1 MDDRTA
7 ARAQGLLR
15 IAVGPTAQFRAG
27 QLEAILK
34 LVEEGGRALVV
45 QRTGW
50 GKSVVYFIA
59 TKLLRDDG
67 AGPTILISPLLSLM
81 RDQLKAAAALGL
93 NAVSIDSTNPQAWD
107 RIEQELADDEIDLLM
122 ISPERLSNEQFR
134 TKTVASINR
143 GIGLFVV
150 DEAHCISD
158 WGHDFRP
165 DYQRIRRLV
174 DQLPAGVP
182 VLATTATANDRVQA
196 DVSGQLGP
204 RLDVIRGPLSRDS
217 LYLQVVDLD
226 HQAERLAWLAA
237 YLEDT
242 EGSGIVYTLS
252 IRDADLV
259 SKWLASRGIDAP
271 AYHSK
276 LDDDE
281 RRRLEDA
288 LRDNEVR
295 ALVATVALGMG
306 FDKPDLS
313 FVVHYQRPGSVVA
326 YYQQVGRAG
335 RALDRAEIVLLTGHE
350 DDAIGDYF
358 INNAFPPSEELA
370 DVLSAVENVD
380 EVTVNELLK
389 ELNLTKGSIERALKF
404 LDIEGVVVK
413 ASSKWSRTPNP
424 WEPQIQRAE
433 RVTAVRNREQQ
444 RMRNYVETDD
454 CLMVFLASELDDELD
469 EPCGHCA
476 NCASPFAPTY
486 VDEDLVLEAVR
497 FLRHAHRP
505 IEPRKRWPHG
515 LLETTMIPAKL
526 QLEEGRAL
534 CVYGDAGWGE
544 LVKQGKFVD
553 AHFDEELVEA
563 TAAMIDEWE
572 PDPEPTWVTAV
583 PSRRNPELVADF
595 ATRLADTLG
604 LPYREAL
611 VKVRDTEQQKRM
623 ENGYQQARNAL
634 EAFEAV
640 EGEVEGGPVLLV
652 DDMVDSRWSLT
663 VCGIA
668 LREAGAGPVLPVAL
682 AQTTKASD
690 SS

>member
-1 MDDRTA
+1 MNDGTRH
-7 ARAQGLLR
+7 RAQELLR
-15 IAVGPTAQFRAG
+15 DALGHVAEFRPG

-34 LVEEGGRALVV
+34 LVDEGERTLVV

-59 TKLLRDDG
+59 TRLLRDRG

-81 RDQLKAAAALGL
+81 RDQLKAAGGLGL
-93 NAVSIDSTNPQAWD
+93 NAVNIDSTNPEAWD
-107 RIEQELADDEIDLLM
+107 DIEQALTNDQIDLLM
-122 ISPERLSNEQFR
+122 ISPERLNNVQFR
-134 TKTVASINR
+134 TRTIASIER

-165 DYQRIRRLV
+165 DYQRIKRLV
-174 DQLPAGVP
+174 DQLPEGVP

-196 DVSGQLGP
+196 DVAGQLGP
-204 RLDVIRGPLSRDS
+204 RLDVIAGPLSRDS
-217 LYLQVVDLD
+217 LYLQVVSLA
-226 HQAERLAWLAA
+226 HQAERLAWLAE
-237 YLEDT
+237 YLDKA
-242 EGSGIVYTLS
+242 EGSGIVYTLT
-252 IRDADLV
+252 IRDAELV
-259 SKWLASRGIDAP
+259 SDWLASRGIQAP

-276 LDDDE
+276 LEDEE

-288 LRDNEVR
+288 LHGNQLK

-335 RALDRAEIVLLTGHE
+335 RALDRAEIVLLSGQE

-358 INNAFPPSEELA
+358 INNAFPPEDELA
-370 DVLSAVENVD
+370 AVLAAVEDVD
-380 EVTVNELLK
+380 EVTVNQLMEG
-389 ELNLTKGSIERALKF
+389 LNLSKGSIERALKF

-413 ASSKWSRTPNP
+413 DGPKWSRTPNA
-424 WEPQIQRAE
+424 WEPQLERGE
-433 RVTAVRNREQQ
+433 RVTDVRRREQQ
-444 RMRNYVETDD
+444 RMRDYAKTED
-454 CLMVFLASELDDELD
+454 CLMAFLASELDDHD
-469 EPCGHCA
+469 ADACGRCA
-476 NCASPFAPTY
+476 NCAGPFAPMD
-486 VDEDLVLEAVR
+486 VDGSVVRDAVH

-505 IEPRKRWPHG
+505 IEPRKRWPIG
-515 LLETTMIPAKL
+515 LKERTNIPAEL
-526 QLEEGRAL
+526 QLDEGRAL
-534 CVYGDAGWGE
+534 CLYGDAGWGE

-553 AHFDEELVEA
+553 NDFDDELVDA
-563 TAAMIDEWE
+563 TVEMIAEWR
-572 PDPEPTWVTAV
+572 PDPAPTWVTAV
-583 PSRRNPELVADF
+583 PSRRNPGLVAHF
-595 ATRLADTLG
+595 AKRLADALG

-611 VKVRDTEQQKRM
+611 VKVKDTEQQKRM

-640 EGEVEGGPVLLV
+640 EDEVDAGPVLLV
-652 DDMVDSRWSLT
+652 DDMVDSRWSMT

-668 LREAGAGPVLPVAL
+668 LREAGAGRVYPVAL
-682 AQTTKASD
+682 AETTRGSD
-690 SS
+690 LP